1 MDNVYKKS
9 LELHK
14 KLNGKIEIGLKKKVK
29 NKNDLS
35 LFYSPGVAEP
45 CRAILKNP
53 KEKRNLTINGKCIAV
68 ITDGSSVLGLG
79 NIGAEAS
86 LPVMEGKCL
95 LFKHFSGINSFPIAI
110 NTQDTKEF
118 VNCVKLI
125 SKSFA
130 GINLE
135 DISAP
140 RCFEIEETLK
150 RELDIPVFHDDQHG
164 TAIVVLAGLINSL
177 KVCKK
182 KKENVKVVINGFGA
196 AGYSIFN
203 LLKLYGFKNI
213 DVLDSKGLITSKRS
227 DLNKF
232 KKNILSRIESK
243 NPSVLK
249 EVIKGADIFIGVS
262 KKDVLTRSD
271 VLNMKENPIVF
282 SLANPEPEI
291 KYEKIKDI
299 KGLIYASGRSDI
311 FNQVNNV
318 LAFPGVFYGAI
329 KNNVKMITDS
339 MKIKAAVNL
348 SKIIKNPNP
357 KKIIPSPFEKNIY
370 IEVSKAIK

>member
-1 MDNVYKKS
+1 M
-9 LELHK
+9 
-14 KLNGKIEIGLKKKVK
+14 
-29 NKNDLS
+29 
-35 LFYSPGVAEP
+35 
-45 CRAILKNP
+45 
-53 KEKRNLTINGKCIAV
+53 
-68 ITDGSSVLGLG
+68 
-79 NIGAEAS
+79 
-86 LPVMEGKCL
+86 
-95 LFKHFSGINSFPIAI
+95 
-110 NTQDTKEF
+110 
-118 VNCVKLI
+118 
-125 SKSFA
+125 
-130 GINLE
+130 
-135 DISAP
+135 
-140 RCFEIEETLK
+140 
-150 RELDIPVFHDDQHG
+150 
-164 TAIVVLAGLINSL
+164 
-177 KVCKK
+177 CKK

-203 LLKLYGFKNI
+203 LLKLYGFNNI

-243 NPSVLK
+243 KPSVLK

-329 KNNVKMITDS
+329 KNNVKMITDN